1 MNKSATEPNKIT
13 TEYLTFL
20 TKISSLHLS
29 TIGENGQP
37 ESSYAPFVID
47 QNNNFYI
54 YISSLA
60 RHTGNM
66 LDDGRAGI
74 MLIEE
79 EEEAENIFARRRVTF
94 ECNVELLER
103 ETQDWRRIM
112 LLFDQREPK
121 LMETLRN
128 LMDFQLLRLRAKSGL
143 FVKGFGKTY
152 KISGARMDELSHVNP
167 RKQN

>member
-20 TKISSLHLS
+20 TKITSLHLS

-103 ETQDWRRIM
+103 ETEDWRRIM
-112 LLFDQREPK
+112 LLFDQRGPE
-121 LMETLRN
+121 LMETLRR